1 MKPSGFLFCGTGLLR
16 FARNDGWGRWI
27 ASRSESS
34 GFAESVIGCAFARP
48 VGSQMMASAMAPPT
62 QDYGRTVWIRPRQCA
77 SLSPNRLK
85 NPAIRENDV
94 KSRGL
99 GALSIAI
106 VALGLWGAARPAMAE
121 DTITVWWGKGFYKSE
136 DDALLEAIKKFQ
148 AKTGIKVELSQYA
161 IQDMIPKTVAALDS
175 GTVPDVAYSDSYDV
189 QAAGKWAFE
198 GKLEDLSDILT
209 PMKSAFAPN
218 TLETALLYNGQTKK
232 KAYYGFPLK
241 QQSMH
246 VEIWSDMLEQ
256 AGFKVSDI
264 PTKWEDYWSFWCDK
278 VQPAIRKATSQR
290 IYGVGQPMG
299 VESTDSFQ
307 SFYTFMDAYN
317 VKLVDDDGKLLV
329 DDPKV
334 RDGLVHALKD
344 YTDTY
349 IRGCTPPS
357 STTWKD
363 PDNNVAF
370 HNKTIVMTHNFTI
383 SIAAKWFEDSTNP
396 ALTPEQRAA
405 GKKAYEETII
415 TASFPNKPDGTPIK
429 YRSDVKTGVIF
440 TAAKHKEQGK
450 EFVKFLMQEEN
461 LGPYVEGALGRWFPV
476 TSAGQKSPFWQAD
489 RHRKAVYTQFTGG
502 TTPFDFTKN
511 YKFTILNNEN
521 VWAKAM
527 NRVVS
532 EKVPVEK
539 AVDELIARIKEV
551 AG

>member
-1 MKPSGFLFCGTGLLR
+1 VRSKALIALSGAVAIAGLLS
-16 FARNDGWGRWI
+16 AT
-27 ASRSESS
+27 APA
-34 GFAESVIGCAFARP
+34 FAE
-48 VGSQMMASAMAPPT
+48 Q
-62 QDYGRTVWIRPRQCA
+62 
-77 SLSPNRLK
+77 K
-85 NPAIRENDV
+85 
-94 KSRGL
+94 
-99 GALSIAI
+99 
-106 VALGLWGAARPAMAE
+106 
-121 DTITVWWGKGFYKSE
+121 TITVWFAKGFYRSE
-136 DDALLEAIKKFQ
+136 DDALIEAIKKFE

-189 QAAGKWAFE
+189 QAQGKWAFE
-198 GKLEDLSDILT
+198 GKLEDLSDIMT

-218 TLETALLYNGQTKK
+218 TLETVNLYNDVAKK
-232 KAYYGFPLK
+232 RAYYGFPLK

-246 VEIWSDMLEQ
+246 VQIWQDMLEQ
-256 AGFKVSDI
+256 AGFKQSDI
-264 PTKWEDYWSFWCDK
+264 PTKWEDYWSFWCNK
-278 VQPAIRKATSQR
+278 VQPASRKATGQR
-290 IYGVGQPMG
+290 VYAVGQPMG

-329 DDPKV
+329 DDPKN
-334 RDGLVHALKD
+334 RDGLIKALKD

-349 IRGCTPPS
+349 IKGCTPPS

-396 ALTPEQRAA
+396 TLTPEQRGA

-415 TASFPNKPDGTPIK
+415 TASFPNKPDGSKIK
-429 YRSDVKTGVIF
+429 YRSDVKTGLMF
-440 TAAKHKEQGK
+440 AAAKNKAEGK
-450 EFVKFLMQEEN
+450 EFIKFLMQEEN
-461 LGPYVEGALGRWFPV
+461 LRPYIEGALGRWFPV
-476 TSAGQKSPFWQAD
+476 TTASQQSPFWQAD
-489 RHRKAVYTQFTGG
+489 RHRKAVYNQFTGG

-511 YKFTILNNEN
+511 WKFTILNNEN

-539 AVDELIARIKEV
+539 AVDELIARIKQV

>member
-1 MKPSGFLFCGTGLLR
+1 
-16 FARNDGWGRWI
+16 
-27 ASRSESS
+27 
-34 GFAESVIGCAFARP
+34 
-48 VGSQMMASAMAPPT
+48 
-62 QDYGRTVWIRPRQCA
+62 
-77 SLSPNRLK
+77 
-85 NPAIRENDV
+85 V
-94 KSRGL
+94 KSRGTR
-99 GALSIAI
+99 ALALA
-106 VALGLWGAARPAMAE
+106 VATTIGLLYAAAPARAQE
-121 DTITVWWGKGFYKSE
+121 KITVWWGKGFYKSE
-136 DDALLEAIKKFQ
+136 DDALLAAISKFE

-175 GTVPDVAYSDSYDV
+175 GTVPDVAYSDTYDV

-218 TLETALLYNGQTKK
+218 TLETALLYNDQTKK

-246 VEIWSDMLEQ
+246 VQIWRDMLEQ
-256 AGFKVSDI
+256 AGFKATDI
-264 PTKWEDYWSFWCDK
+264 PTKWADYWSFWCDK
-278 VQPAIRKATSQR
+278 VQPAIRKATGQR
-290 IYGVGQPMG
+290 IYGIGQPMG

-317 VKLVDDDGKLLV
+317 VRLVDDDGKLLV

-334 RDGLVHALKD
+334 REGLIGALKD
-344 YTDTY
+344 YTDPY
-349 IRGCTPPS
+349 IKGCTPPS

-370 HNKTIVMTHNFTI
+370 HNRTTVMTHNFTI

-440 TAAKHKEQGK
+440 TAAKNKAQAK
-450 EFVKFLMQEEN
+450 EFVKFLLQEEN

-476 TSAGQKSPFWQAD
+476 TIAGQKSPFWQAD
-489 RHRKAVYTQFTGG
+489 HHRKAVYTQFTGG

-532 EKVPVEK
+532 EKVPVDK
-539 AVDELIARIKEV
+539 AVDELIARIKQV

>member
-1 MKPSGFLFCGTGLLR
+1 VRSRTIRALALTAAAAGLFL
-16 FARNDGWGRWI
+16 A
-27 ASRSESS
+27 A
-34 GFAESVIGCAFARP
+34 A
-48 VGSQMMASAMAPPT
+48 
-62 QDYGRTVWIRPRQCA
+62 
-77 SLSPNRLK
+77 
-85 NPAIRENDV
+85 PAIAQE
-94 KSRGL
+94 K
-99 GALSIAI
+99 
-106 VALGLWGAARPAMAE
+106 
-121 DTITVWWGKGFYKSE
+121 ITVWWVKGFYKSE
-136 DDALLEAIKKFQ
+136 DDALLEAIKKFE
-148 AKTGIKVELSQYA
+148 AKTNIKVELSQYSV
-161 IQDMIPKTVAALDS
+161 QDMIPKTVAALDS
-175 GTVPDVAYSDSYDV
+175 GTPPDVAYADSYDV

-209 PMKSAFAPN
+209 PMKAAFAPN
-218 TLETALLYNGQTKK
+218 TLETASLYNDQTKK

-241 QQSMH
+241 QQTMH
-246 VEIWSDMLEQ
+246 VNIWKDMLEQ
-256 AGFKVSDI
+256 AGFKESDI
-264 PTKWEDYWSFWCDK
+264 PTKWADYWSFWCDK
-278 VQPAIRKATSQR
+278 VQPAIRKATGQR
-290 IYGVGQPMG
+290 IYAVGQPMG

-317 VKLVDDDGKLLV
+317 VKLVDDNGKLLV

-334 RDGLVHALKD
+334 RENLIGALKD

-349 IRGCTPPS
+349 TRGCTPPS

-405 GKKAYEETII
+405 GKKAYEQDII
-415 TASFPNKPDGTPIK
+415 TAGFPNKPDGSPMK

-440 TAAKHKEQGK
+440 TAAKNKAQGK
-450 EFVKFLMQEEN
+450 EFVKFLLQEEN
-461 LGPYVEGALGRWFPV
+461 LQPYVEGGLGRWFPV
-476 TSAGQKSPFWQAD
+476 TSAGQKSPFWQSD
-489 RHRKAVYTQFTGG
+489 RHRKTVYTQFTGG
-502 TTPFDFTKN
+502 TLPFDFTKN

-532 EKVPVEK
+532 EKVPVDK
-539 AVDELIARIKEV
+539 AVDELIARIKQV